1 MFLSP
6 DVPSISRE
14 FPGLP
19 KSHRFLSAIVSI
31 PPAPQRRG
39 ACGLCFTGEEV
50 GHCGIPKD
58 IRTTW
63 QNMRN
68 MGICGEYLG
77 KIMEYNCI

>member
-1 MFLSP
+1 MDF
-6 DVPSISRE
+6 PSISME
-14 FPGLP
+14 QGLP

-31 PPAPQRRG
+31 PPAPQRQNG
-39 ACGLCFTGEEV
+39 VCFTGEEW
-50 GHCGIPKD
+50 HSGIPKD

-77 KIMEYNCI
+77 TGDKTKNNGYSEEM